1 MSYKIFIN
9 KADYSD
15 WRLYIEDTEI
25 LVDNSNISFN
35 PLKEKLFNGDI
46 LDQHFNLILS
56 PIQDDNNI
64 PGILLIG
71 KTYGRSKNGAGKF
84 YYKCIPNDKNIPA
97 FLIPY
102 EERNI
107 GFHKNRTNQYILFK
121 YSEWIDKHPIGVIT
135 SKIGAVNNL
144 NSFYEYHLH
153 CKDLVI
159 SIKEFTKNVNRIIKQ
174 SVDKAFISNI
184 IQKNPN
190 IENRLDHYVITIDPD
205 KSTDLDDA
213 ISIRKNTLS
222 IYIANVPLLI
232 EEIGIWNLLSE
243 RVATIYL
250 PDRKYSL
257 LPTILS
263 ENLCSLLENES
274 RLTFCIDIC
283 VEDNK
288 ITNVKFCN
296 ALVNVRKNY
305 RYDSPELE
313 NDKDY
318 EQILKISQ
326 LLCKNYKYIKEI
338 RNSHDLVAY
347 LMILMNIECANKMTE
362 FKNGIYRNVTVNR
375 DKKYDKISDEVSNFI
390 KIWQSSSGKYSNYD
404 NKKSHDLISDGIEN
418 YLHITSPIRRL
429 VDILNMMRIQS
440 NLNLIKMTND
450 AEAFYTTW
458 INKLDYINIS
468 TQAIRKVQI
477 DCEVL
482 NLCINNPNILNQ
494 VYNGYI
500 FDKVERPNNYLQYT
514 VYIPSIKII
523 TRVNV
528 KENLQDYSCHKF
540 KLYLIEDGMTL
551 KRKIRA
557 KIE

>member
-1 MSYKIFIN
+1 
-9 KADYSD
+9 
-15 WRLYIEDTEI
+15 
-25 LVDNSNISFN
+25 
-35 PLKEKLFNGDI
+35 
-46 LDQHFNLILS
+46 
-56 PIQDDNNI
+56 
-64 PGILLIG
+64 
-71 KTYGRSKNGAGKF
+71 
-84 YYKCIPNDKNIPA
+84 
-97 FLIPY
+97 
-102 EERNI
+102 
-107 GFHKNRTNQYILFK
+107 
-121 YSEWIDKHPIGVIT
+121 
-135 SKIGAVNNL
+135 
-144 NSFYEYHLH
+144 
-153 CKDLVI
+153 
-159 SIKEFTKNVNRIIKQ
+159 
-174 SVDKAFISNI
+174 
-184 IQKNPN
+184 
-190 IENRLDHYVITIDPD
+190 
-205 KSTDLDDA
+205 
-213 ISIRKNTLS
+213 
-222 IYIANVPLLI
+222 
-232 EEIGIWNLLSE
+232 
-243 RVATIYL
+243 
-250 PDRKYSL
+250 
-257 LPTILS
+257 
-263 ENLCSLLENES
+263 
-274 RLTFCIDIC
+274 
-283 VEDNK
+283 
-288 ITNVKFCN
+288 
-296 ALVNVRKNY
+296 
-305 RYDSPELE
+305 
-313 NDKDY
+313 
-318 EQILKISQ
+318 
-326 LLCKNYKYIKEI
+326 
-338 RNSHDLVAY
+338 
-347 LMILMNIECANKMTE
+347 MILMNIECANKMTE

-429 VDILNMMRIQS
+429 VDILNIMRIQS